1 MDRPIDRTERQ
12 RRTIRRG
19 LIGLAAVA
27 LSVAALTL
35 LTGWVR
41 PSVRRDDI
49 RVGRVVA
56 GAAEATITAGGLIVP
71 EYESVITSPVDTR
84 VAKILRRPGESVGPD
99 DPIVTLDAAEPEAE
113 LRKLDDQVALKRNAI
128 DAERLALET
137 TLTDLRGRRALEVL
151 EQKSL
156 ERKVERNRRLL
167 ELGVISKDAAEATEI
182 DLEKSGI
189 EISQLDEAM
198 KNAAADL
205 ERRLAG
211 LELEMSILRRDREES
226 ARRLARAT
234 ATADRAGVVTWVVP
248 VEGAAVRRGDEL
260 ARVADLGSYGLEAT
274 LSDVHAGRVRPGQ
287 AVRVEVG
294 ARTLSG
300 RVTTVRPT
308 VTNGLLTIEAA
319 LDDPSAPE
327 LRPSLRVDAHIV
339 TERRAGTLRV
349 ARGSFLTRDGES
361 AVFVLDGGR
370 ARRRPVTFGIVG
382 FDSVEVLSGL
392 EAGDDIILNDMSNY
406 REAREVTIR

>member
-1 MDRPIDRTERQ
+1 MDRPIDDREQ
-12 RRTIRRG
+12 GRRLRRRVTWAV
-19 LIGLAAVA
+19 AAVA
-27 LSVAALTL
+27 LPIAAFTV

-41 PSVRRDDI
+41 PSVRRADI
-49 RVGRVVA
+49 RTGVVVA
-56 GAAEATITAGGLIVP
+56 GAAEATITAGGLILP
-71 EYESVITSPVDTR
+71 EYESVIVSPVDTR

-99 DPIVTLDAAEPEAE
+99 DPIVALDAAEPEAE
-113 LRKLDDQVALKRNAI
+113 LRKLDDQMALQRNSI
-128 DAERLALET
+128 EAERLTLET

-156 ERKVERNRRLL
+156 AQKVERNRRLL
-167 ELGVISKDAAEATEI
+167 ELGVISRDAAEANQI

-189 EISQLDEAM
+189 QIDQLDEAM

-234 ATADRAGVVTWVVP
+234 ATAGRSGVVTWVVP

-260 ARVADLGSYGLEAT
+260 ARVADLGSYRVEAT

-294 ARTLSG
+294 G
-300 RVTTVRPT
+300 RRLGGQVTTVRPT

-319 LDDPSAPE
+319 LDEPAAPE
-327 LRPSLRVDAHIV
+327 LRPSLRVDVHVV
-339 TERRAGTLRV
+339 TERRASTLRV
-349 ARGSFLTRDGES
+349 ARGSYLTIDGEN
-361 AVFVLDGGR
+361 AVFVLNDGR
-370 ARRRPVTFGIVG
+370 AQRRPVTFGIVG
-382 FDSVEVLSGL
+382 FDSLEVVSGL
-392 EAGDDIILNDMSNY
+392 AAGDEIILSDMTNY